1 MIDLPGNNNPSM
13 VATILITA
21 DEINEWLKEHPV
33 IESPEDAK
41 TIKVFIDRGALGIQD
56 MEDERIK
63 EQQPHVEAVEAVRAK
78 YRGPKQII
86 EATLGHAKAR
96 LAAYMRAEKEKR
108 EAIAAEA
115 ARVVAEAE
123 RQAREAERVEQ
134 DALGSVA
141 AGELGVDVQATS
153 LAADEAFSRF
163 QRVAREAARAEKAT
177 KVKVG
182 GGFRRA
188 AGLRTE
194 TTLTVDDPATALL
207 AVECTDEIREAIIKA
222 AKSYHQKI
230 GAWPPGVSATTSEVL

>member
-1 MIDLPGNNNPSM
+1 MSDLPGNNNPTM

-33 IESPEDAK
+33 IETPEDAK
-41 TIKVFIDRGALGIQD
+41 ALKVFIDRGALGIQD
-56 MEDERIK
+56 MEDERRK
-63 EQQPHVEAVEAVRAK
+63 EQQPHVEAVEAVRVK
-78 YRGPKQII
+78 YRGPKQVI
-86 EATLGHAKAR
+86 EKILEHAQGR
-96 LAAYMRAEKEKR
+96 LSVYLKAEKAKR

-123 RQAREAERVEQ
+123 RQAREAERLEQ

-163 QRVAREAARAEKAT
+163 QRVSREAARAEKAT
-177 KVKVG
+177 NVKVG

-188 AGLRTE
+188 AGLRTS
-194 TTLTVDDPATALL
+194 TTISVTD
-207 AVECTDEIREAIIKA
+207 AVAAVQAIGTTDGIKEEIIKA
-222 AKSYHQKI
+222 ARIYHNQV
-230 GAWPPGVSATTSEVL
+230 GEWPPGIEATTGEGL